1 MSSCISLLLPSGIRL
16 LGIEFLIQSSVHV
29 HIINVLGLFC
39 AAMNKTARSI
49 HVCFLTYTHEQ
60 FSKICA
66 YLIYVGFP
74 SCRITHMINFSKKP
88 RLAFRLMIE
97 TYTGTTRGE
106 HRIDYLTSSPL
117 QHTVL
122 PSPHLCGGRVLGP
135 AEGTK
140 SADAQLP
147 WLALDMHGFHM
158 LGFNLPRII
167 KHRGLTVLSNCKTFV
182 RLVVI

>member
-1 MSSCISLLLPSGIRL
+1 MSISLMSLGCFVQLWTKLLGASMYVSWHTHMSSSQRYV
-16 LGIEFLIQSSVHV
+16 LI
-29 HIINVLGLFC
+29 L
-39 AAMNKTARSI
+39 
-49 HVCFLTYTHEQ
+49 
-60 FSKICA
+60 
-66 YLIYVGFP
+66 YVGFP